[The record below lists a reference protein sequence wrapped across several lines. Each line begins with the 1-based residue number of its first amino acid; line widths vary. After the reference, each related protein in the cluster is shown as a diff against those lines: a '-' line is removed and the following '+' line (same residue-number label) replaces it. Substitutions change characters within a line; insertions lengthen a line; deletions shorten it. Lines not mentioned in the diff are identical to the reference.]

1 MDIKKLVCG
10 MVLAGVAVAASA
22 QVTLTNDRGT
32 FDASGTFA
40 YNSNFDDF
48 GGGFGFPEAD
58 FTRGDV
64 TYPAADNL
72 TVGAGTYSI
81 GSVKTVMSYNYWSPL
96 VATINTAP
104 KYTMLGFDAAV
115 TSGPISITVTTNV
128 GSYSFDNLILGDGAP
143 TFTFEGFKTAS
154 SNEYFTGFRIDTLGQ
169 GYLPGITNVEVGV
182 SAVPE
187 AETYAM
193 LLAGLGLMGVVARRR
208 KS

>member
-1 MDIKKLVCG
+1 MNIKQLFCG
-10 MVLAGVAVAASA
+10 AVLAGAAVAASA
-22 QVTLTNDRGT
+22 QVTLTNDRVA
-32 FDASGTFA
+32 FDASGSFV
-40 YNSNFDDF
+40 YSNFDDF
-48 GGGFGFPEAD
+48 GAGFAFPGAD

-64 TYPAADNL
+64 TYPSPDNL

-104 KYTMLGFDAAV
+104 RYTMLGFDAAV
-115 TSGPISITVTTNV
+115 TSGPVSITVTTNV
-128 GSYSFDNLILGDGAP
+128 GAYSFTNLTMGDGAP

-154 SNEYFTGFRIDTLGQ
+154 AGEYFTGFQIETLGQ

-187 AETYAM
+187 PETYAM
-193 LLAGLGLMGVVARRR
+193 LLAGLAMMGAVARRR
-208 KS
+208 QA

>member
-1 MDIKKLVCG
+1 MNIKQLLCG
-10 MVLAGVAVAASA
+10 AVLAGAAVAASA
-22 QVTLTNDRGT
+22 QVTLTNDRGA
-32 FDASGTFA
+32 FDASGSFA

-48 GGGFGFPEAD
+48 GADFAFPGPG

-64 TYPAADNL
+64 TYPSLDNL

-104 KYTMLGFDAAV
+104 RYTMLGFDAAV
-115 TSGPISITVTTNV
+115 TSGLVSITVTTNV
-128 GSYSFDNLILGDGAP
+128 GAYSFNNLTMGDGAP

-154 SNEYFTGFRIDTLGQ
+154 AGEYFTGFRIETLGQ

-187 AETYAM
+187 PETYAM
-193 LLAGLGLMGVVARRR
+193 LLAGLAMMGAVARRR
-208 KS
+208 QA

>member
-1 MDIKKLVCG
+1 MNIKQLVCG
-10 MVLAGVAVAASA
+10 AVLAGAAVAASA
-22 QVTLTNDRGT
+22 QVTLTNARGA
-32 FDASGTFA
+32 FDASGSFA

-48 GGGFGFPEAD
+48 GGGFTFPGAN

-64 TYPAADNL
+64 TYPSEDNL

-81 GSVKTVMSYNYWSPL
+81 GSVKTVMSYNYWSPI
-96 VATINTAP
+96 VATINMAP

-115 TSGPISITVTTNV
+115 TGGPVSITVTTNV
-128 GSYSFDNLILGDGAP
+128 ASYSFTNLTVGDGAP
-143 TFTFEGFKTAS
+143 TFTFEGFKTVGAG
-154 SNEYFTGFRIDTLGQ
+154 EYFTGFQIETLGQ

-193 LLAGLGLMGVVARRR
+193 LTAGLALMGVAARRR
-208 KS
+208 RS